1 MTKIRSIAL
10 IGTALCALPPA
21 AQAGFEFMP
30 SMAMHQQAPVD
41 AAAPLPIAPVEQQ
54 DTMPSMPAIP
64 VTSQPLPPIDMT
76 PPPQPAANEVYI
88 PRAPSQSPIP
98 MKAAAGNGELV
109 INPYPLQ
116 ARNIDVTH
124 SNDGVY
130 VEQAMMQE
138 AGALRGIAAPGANYT
153 SQITNNA
160 QNLALTKGPKVYAQ
174 APVTAPNNYG
184 GLTPMMGGEVAPMGA
199 AAPVISAA
207 PLAPVPMRQPQ
218 PAPVAPSV
226 SGFEEAVG
234 FGKELPLALALSQV
248 VPSDYSFS
256 FAQNVNVGSSVSW
269 QGGKSWDA
277 VLQEM
282 LAPVGMKAVIS
293 GKQVVIQ
300 NAA

>member
-1 MTKIRSIAL
+1 MTKIRTLAL
-10 IGTALCALPPA
+10 IGTALCALSAPA
-21 AQAGFEFMP
+21 LAGFEFMP
-30 SMAMHQQAPVD
+30 SAGDSQPAPMQEVT
-41 AAAPLPIAPVEQQ
+41 APMPIAPVAPVDQQ
-54 DTMPSMPAIP
+54 STMAAMPAIP
-64 VTSQPLPPIDMT
+64 VTAQPLPPIDMT
-76 PPPQPAANEVYI
+76 PPP
-88 PRAPSQSPIP
+88 APSPIP
-98 MKAAAGNGELV
+98 MKAAPRNNNGQLV

-116 ARNIDVTH
+116 AIGTEVTH
-124 SNDGVY
+124 NTNGLY

-138 AGALRGIAAPGANYT
+138 AGALKGIAAPGANYS

-160 QNLALTKGPKVYAQ
+160 QNIALAKAPAVYRQ
-174 APVTAPNNYG
+174 DNVTAPSNYG
-184 GLTPMMGGEVAPMGA
+184 MTPMMGGEVAPIIA
-199 AAPVISAA
+199 TPVVAT
-207 PLAPVPMRQPQ
+207 PVPAPSVVAMPR
-218 PAPVAPSV
+218 PAPVAPSA

-256 FAQNVNVGSSVSW
+256 FGQNVNVGSTVSW

>member
-1 MTKIRSIAL
+1 MTKIRNLAL
-10 IGTALCALPPA
+10 IGTALCALSA
-21 AQAGFEFMP
+21 SAHAGFEFMP
-30 SMAMHQQAPVD
+30 SVASQP
-41 AAAPLPIAPVEQQ
+41 APLQEVAPMPIVPVEQQ
-54 DTMPSMPAIP
+54 ATMPVLPAIP
-64 VTSQPLPPIDMT
+64 VTAQTLPPIDMT
-76 PPPQPAANEVYI
+76 PPP
-88 PRAPSQSPIP
+88 APSAIP
-98 MKAAAGNGELV
+98 VKASAGNNGQLV

-116 ARNIDVTH
+116 TIGTEVTH
-124 SNDGVY
+124 NTNGLY

-138 AGALRGIAAPGANYT
+138 GGALKGIAAPGANYS

-160 QNLALTKGPKVYAQ
+160 QNIALAKAPPVYAQ
-174 APVTAPNNYG
+174 ENVTAPNNY
-184 GLTPMMGGEVAPMGA
+184 GLTPMMGGEVAPIGAPAPITAIPVAPPVQSVA
-199 AAPVISAA
+199 AA
-207 PLAPVPMRQPQ
+207 VPR
-218 PAPVAPSV
+218 PAPVMPST
-226 SGFEEAVG
+226 SGLEVAVG

-256 FAQNVNVGSSVSW
+256 FGQNVNVGSTVSW